1 MSVMQS
7 TQSRAGAAAGAG
19 TGGRRLGVA
28 LFVIAT
34 AQLMVVLDTAIVNVA
49 LPHVQRALGFS
60 GTGLEWVVSAY
71 TLTFGG
77 LMLLGGRAGDLLGR
91 RKMFITGLGVFTAAS
106 LAGGLATSQAWL
118 IAARAAQGA
127 GAAIVAPTAL
137 ALITTT
143 FPEGKPRNRAMGVYA
158 AMSAAGGAVGLIAG
172 GLLTSYVS
180 WRWVLFVNVPIG
192 LAVALAAPRTL
203 AESPRQPGR
212 FDLPGAITG
221 TGAIAALV
229 YGLASAAPSGSG
241 GGSHWGDPEVI
252 AALAGAAALL
262 VVFAA
267 IEARGR
273 SPLLP
278 LRLLADRSRTGA
290 NLVMLCTG
298 AGVFGMFFFLTLFLQ
313 VVWGYSALKA
323 GLAYLPMT
331 AAIGV
336 TSGLAAQLIP
346 RAGARLV
353 VAAGTVVFGGGLYW
367 LSRLGVHGSYLHTIL
382 GPTLVVG
389 AGLGLLFVPLTVVAM
404 AKVTDTESGVAASL
418 RNTSQQAGGSIGLA
432 VLGTIAF
439 TAAARAM
446 TAARPGHAAL
456 PARPGHEALP
466 GIYRHALATGFA
478 HGFLVAAGMM
488 LLALIITIAMI
499 RVRKADLAGVNPL

>member
-7 TQSRAGAAAGAG
+7 TQSRAGVAAGAG

-28 LFVIAT
+28 LVVIAA

-49 LPHVQRALGFS
+49 LPHMQHALGFS
-60 GTGLEWVVSAY
+60 GTGLEWVVNAY
-71 TLTFGG
+71 ALTFGG

-91 RKMFITGLGVFTAAS
+91 RKMFITGLGLFTAAS
-106 LAGGLATSQAWL
+106 LAGGLATSPAWL
-118 IAARAAQGA
+118 LAARAVQGA

-137 ALITTT
+137 ALIATT
-143 FPEGKPRNRAMGVYA
+143 FPDGKPRNRAMGVYA
-158 AMSAAGGAVGLIAG
+158 VMSAAGGAVGLIAG

-192 LAVALAAPRTL
+192 LAVALAATRSLT
-203 AESPRQPGR
+203 ESPRQPGR

-229 YGLASAAPSGSG
+229 YGLASAAPGGS
-241 GGSHWGDPEVI
+241 GGSHWGDPKVI
-252 AALAGAAALL
+252 AALAGAAVLL
-262 VVFAA
+262 AAFAA

-273 SPLLP
+273 HPLLP

-298 AGVFGMFFFLTLFLQ
+298 AGLFGMFFFLTLFLQ

-336 TSGLAAQLIP
+336 TSGAAAQLTP
-346 RAGARLV
+346 RAGARPV
-353 VAAGTVVFGGGLYW
+353 VAAGTVAFGGGLYW

-382 GPTLVVG
+382 GPTLAVG

-456 PARPGHEALP
+456 PARPSHEALT
-466 GIYRHALATGFA
+466 GIYHHALATGFA
-478 HGFLVAAGMM
+478 RGLLAAAAIM
-488 LLALIITIAMI
+488 LLALLITAATI
-499 RVRKADLAGVNPL
+499 RIRKADLVGASPL

>member
-1 MSVMQS
+1 MSVIQS
-7 TQSRAGAAAGAG
+7 TQSRAGVAAGAG

-28 LFVIAT
+28 LVVIAA

-49 LPHVQRALGFS
+49 LPHMQHALGFS
-60 GTGLEWVVSAY
+60 GTGLEWVVNAY
-71 TLTFGG
+71 ALTFGG

-91 RKMFITGLGVFTAAS
+91 RKMFITGLGLFTAAS

-158 AMSAAGGAVGLIAG
+158 VMSAAGGAVGLIAG

-192 LAVALAAPRTL
+192 LAVALAATRSLT
-203 AESPRQPGR
+203 ESPRQPGR

-229 YGLASAAPSGSG
+229 YGLASAAPGGS
-241 GGSHWGDPEVI
+241 GGSHWGDPKVI
-252 AALAGAAALL
+252 AALAGAAVLL
-262 VVFAA
+262 AAFAA

-273 SPLLP
+273 HPLLP

-298 AGVFGMFFFLTLFLQ
+298 AGLFGMFFFLTLFLQ

-336 TSGLAAQLIP
+336 TSGAAAQLTP
-346 RAGARLV
+346 RAGARPV
-353 VAAGTVVFGGGLYW
+353 VAAGTVAFGGGLYW

-382 GPTLVVG
+382 GPTLVIG

-404 AKVTDTESGVAASL
+404 ARVAESESGVAASL
-418 RNTSQQAGGSIGLA
+418 RNTSQQVGGSIGLA
-432 VLGTIAF
+432 VLSTVAF

-446 TAARPGHAAL
+446 TGARAGHAAL
-456 PARPGHEALP
+456 RARPSHEALT
-466 GIYRHALATGFA
+466 GIYHHALATGFA
-478 HGFLVAAGMM
+478 RGLLAAAAIM
-488 LLALIITIAMI
+488 LLALLITAATI
-499 RVRKADLAGVNPL
+499 RIRKADLVGASPL

>member
-1 MSVMQS
+1 
-7 TQSRAGAAAGAG
+7 
-19 TGGRRLGVA
+19 
-28 LFVIAT
+28 
-34 AQLMVVLDTAIVNVA
+34 MVN
-49 LPHVQRALGFS
+49 
-60 GTGLEWVVSAY
+60 AY
-71 TLTFGG
+71 ALTFGG

-91 RKMFITGLGVFTAAS
+91 RKMFIAGLGLFTAAS

-118 IAARAAQGA
+118 IAARAVQGA

-137 ALITTT
+137 ALITTS

-192 LAVALAAPRTL
+192 AAVALAAPRTL
-203 AESPRQPGR
+203 AESPGQPGR
-212 FDLPGAITG
+212 FDLPGAVTATG
-221 TGAIAALV
+221 GIAALV
-229 YGLASAAPSGSG
+229 YGLSAAAPG
-241 GGSHWGDPEVI
+241 GPGGVSRWGDPKVI
-252 AALAGAAALL
+252 AALAAAAVLL
-262 VVFAA
+262 AAFAA
-267 IEARGR
+267 IEAGGR
-273 SPLLP
+273 NPLLP
-278 LRLLADRSRTGA
+278 LRQLADRSRTGA

-336 TSGLAAQLIP
+336 TSGMAAQLTP
-346 RAGARLV
+346 RAGARPV
-353 VAAGTVVFGGGLYW
+353 VAAGTVTFGGGLYW

-382 GPTLVVG
+382 GPTLVAG

-404 AKVTDTESGVAASL
+404 AKVAETESGVAASL

-432 VLGTIAF
+432 VLGSVAF
-439 TAAARAM
+439 TAAANSARAA
-446 TAARPGHAAL
+446 TASAMAAVNRASHAGLQARAGRAAVT
-456 PARPGHEALP
+456 
-466 GIYRHALATGFA
+466 GIYHHALATGFSR
-478 HGFLVAAGMM
+478 GFLAAAGIM
-488 LLALIITIAMI
+488 LLALIITAATI
-499 RVRKADLAGVNPL
+499 RIRRADLTGVNPI